1 MKEIDLRK
9 LAKKSSITTDT
20 SKITTAEKYALIKDI
35 YEVCVSLD
43 YCTPHIFSRVV
54 RHTLKAFLI
63 GKKEKPDPLM
73 VESIISKLINCAR
86 RTSLQKPEIRWFS
99 QYASKVNRAE
109 DDSQPSGEA
118 ILQDIAKIIFP
129 KLCIELDGFYLST
142 SDQGEEVMI
151 SSLSGFQHMFNGPD
165 ALRSHALNLLSAADE
180 VERARTTITPTGIP
194 EGYEETALEEWEE
207 QRQANA
213 WLMPPKETDQG

>member
-1 MKEIDLRK
+1 MRK
-9 LAKKSSITTDT
+9 LIKKSSIPMDT

-43 YCTPHIFSRVV
+43 YCTPQIFSRVV

-63 GKKEKPDPLM
+63 GKKEKPEPLM

-109 DDSQPSGEA
+109 DEAQPSGEA
-118 ILQDIAKIIFP
+118 ILQAIAKIIFP
-129 KLCIELDGFYLST
+129 KLCIELDGFGHLST

-151 SSLSGFQHMFNGPD
+151 SSLSGFLHIFDGPD
-165 ALRSHALNLLSAADE
+165 AVRSHALNLLSAADE
-180 VERARTTITPTGIP
+180 VERARTTNTPTGIP

-207 QRQANA
+207 QRIANA
-213 WLMPPKETDQG
+213 WLYPPKDQN

>member
-1 MKEIDLRK
+1 MRK
-9 LAKKSSITTDT
+9 LIKKSSIPMDT

-43 YCTPHIFSRVV
+43 YCTPQIFSRVV

-63 GKKEKPDPLM
+63 GKKEKPDHLM
-73 VESIISKLINCAR
+73 VESHISKLVHFAR
-86 RTSLQKPEIRWFS
+86 RTSVQKPEIEWFS
-99 QYASKVNRAE
+99 KYASKVNRAE
-109 DDSQPSGEA
+109 DEAQPSGEA

-129 KLCIELDGFYLST
+129 KLCIELDGFGHLST
-142 SDQGEEVMI
+142 SQGEEVMI
-151 SSLSGFQHMFNGPD
+151 SSLSGFLHIFDGPD
-165 ALRSHALNLLSAADE
+165 AVRSHALNLLSAADE

-207 QRQANA
+207 QRIANA
-213 WLMPPKETDQG
+213 WLYPPKDTDQG

>member
-1 MKEIDLRK
+1 MRK

-43 YCTPHIFSRVV
+43 YCTPQIFSRVV

-151 SSLSGFQHMFNGPD
+151 SSLSGFLHMFNGPD

>member
-1 MKEIDLRK
+1 MRK
-9 LAKKSSITTDT
+9 LAKKSSITTDP

-151 SSLSGFQHMFNGPD
+151 SSLSGFLHMFNGPD

-213 WLMPPKETDQG
+213 WLMPPKDTDQG

>member
-1 MKEIDLRK
+1 MRK
-9 LAKKSSITTDT
+9 LIKKSSIPMDT

-43 YCTPHIFSRVV
+43 YCTPQIFSRVV

-109 DDSQPSGEA
+109 DEAQPSGEA
-118 ILQDIAKIIFP
+118 IFQDIAKIIFP
-129 KLCIELDGFYLST
+129 KLCIELDGFGHLLST

-151 SSLSGFQHMFNGPD
+151 SSLSGFLHMFNGPD

-180 VERARTTITPTGIP
+180 VERARTTIAPTGIP

-213 WLMPPKETDQG
+213 WLMPPKDTDQG

>member
-1 MKEIDLRK
+1 MRK
-9 LAKKSSITTDT
+9 LIKKSSIPMDT

-43 YCTPHIFSRVV
+43 YCTPQIFSRVV

-129 KLCIELDGFYLST
+129 KLCIELDGFGHLST
-142 SDQGEEVMI
+142 SQGEEVMI
-151 SSLSGFQHMFNGPD
+151 SSLSGFLHIFDGPD
-165 ALRSHALNLLSAADE
+165 AVRSHALNLLSAADE

-213 WLMPPKETDQG
+213 WLMPPKDTDQG